1 MAGYNELK
9 GLRVKYLSADP
20 ANPEDGQVWYNS
32 TTGNLRVQGIGVGA
46 WSSSSPTSSQH
57 GDGSGCGEQTA
68 TVIWGGYS
76 PDNPQITN
84 STEEYNGSGWTTGG
98 NYPTTTIGS
107 GSAGVLTAALGI
119 SGRTGPGGNTN
130 VVNNYD
136 GSSWTATTNYPASNY
151 GTIGFGSQTA
161 AVGLGGNPRA
171 DAAPSGVVNS
181 TFDWNGSAWTASG
194 NYPSTIS
201 NAGGTGSETAGIT
214 AGGYNN
220 SGTSQTFSA
229 TYNGSTWTAGPNINR
244 PADNNMAQAGN
255 QTSSLI
261 YGGSVNAVK
270 TESWDGT
277 AWSNQPDLAGVGG
290 YGGQMGATNN
300 SSGSSKGLLAATREG
315 SNYPVA
321 TEEYNFSS
329 TTVTPAA
336 WSSGGAFPTASSQ
349 VAGAGP
355 RDAAL
360 GIGGYPEGSIPTG
373 KSYEYNGVA
382 WSTEATLN
390 PSTGTAGV
398 NAAAGTQTACINTQN
413 TGGGAPYSYTAAGEY
428 DGTSWTNA
436 NTRPADNYS
445 NAGAGTLTAGLFFG
459 GTSSPT
465 GTTNATVSYDGTNW
479 TVESPLNTGRSEL
492 AGSGVQTAALGSGGY
507 SNPPPTFYASTEEY
521 NGTSWTTVNSLN
533 TETRNGKSSGF
544 QTDAIIMGGRNPGPV
559 NTTNSFRY
567 DGTVWSTAPS
577 LATARNNFGNGATS
591 PVGAAWGSAGYYPG
605 SSPNRTNTTEHFN
618 VETVAVNPASNLSV
632 S

>member
-1 MAGYNELK
+1 MTTFKEIQGRNIRSYTTNPDNPLEGQMWYNQTELK
-9 GLRVKYLSADP
+9 LK
-20 ANPEDGQVWYNS
+20 
-32 TTGNLRVQGIGVGA
+32 GVAAGGA
-46 WSSSSPTSSQH
+46 WASGSPTSSQH
-57 GDGSGCGEQTA
+57 GDGNGCGEQTA

-201 NAGGTGSETAGIT
+201 NAGGTGSQTAGIT
-214 AGGYNN
+214 AGGYN
-220 SGTSQTFSA
+220 SAGTNQTFSA
-229 TYNGSTWTAGPNINR
+229 TYDGSTWTLGPNINR
-244 PADNNMAQAGN
+244 PADQNMAQAGN

-261 YGGSVNAVK
+261 YGGGTNAVK
-270 TESWDGT
+270 TESWDGS

-321 TEEYNFSS
+321 TEEYNF
-329 TTVTPAA
+329 TANTITAAA
-336 WSSGGAFPTASSQ
+336 WSSGGNLNNARYSF
-349 VAGAGP
+349 AG
-355 RDAAL
+355 
-360 GIGGYPEGSIPTG
+360 
-373 KSYEYNGVA
+373 
-382 WSTEATLN
+382 
-390 PSTGTAGV
+390 
-398 NAAAGTQTACINTQN
+398 AGTQTAALAF
-413 TGGGAPYSYTAAGEY
+413 GSE
-428 DGTSWTNA
+428 TSV
-436 NTRPADNYS
+436 PS
-445 NAGAGTLTAGLFFG
+445 
-459 GTSSPT
+459 
-465 GTTNATVSYDGTNW
+465 
-479 TVESPLNTGRSEL
+479 
-492 AGSGVQTAALGSGGY
+492 SGGND
-507 SNPPPTFYASTEEY
+507 SESY
-521 NGTSWTTVNSLN
+521 NGTSWTATPDIQTARDQLAGAGTQTAALAFAGYTGSLSTASEEWNGSSWSEGNNLSTARRALAGAGLQTAALAIAGYTPPSNSNATEEYGGTSWTAGGNLSTARRSLGASGTQTAGLAFAGYTSTQVTN
-533 TETRNGKSSGF
+533 TEEYGGTSWTAGGSLLTARASIFGMGTQTAALASG
-544 QTDAIIMGGRNPGPV
+544 G
-559 NTTNSFRY
+559 TTPSLTAATEAY
-567 DGTVWSTAPS
+567 DGTSWSTRPNM
-577 LATARNNFGNGATS
+577 ATARGNGASAINSSTTAGLIFGGDTGTS
-591 PVGAAWGSAGYYPG
+591 INNTEEFTVPVGTANITS
-605 SSPNRTNTTEHFN
+605 T
-618 VETVAVNPASNLSV
+618 
-632 S
+632 

>member
-9 GLRVKYLSADP
+9 GLRVKYLLADP

-32 TTGNLRVQGIGVGA
+32 TTGNLRVQGIGVAA
-46 WSSSSPTSSQH
+46 WSSATPMISAKKAAMPGGIQTAAFTA
-57 GDGSGCGEQTA
+57 GGNDGSTN
-68 TVIWGGYS
+68 V
-76 PDNPQITN
+76 N
-84 STEEYNGSGWTTGG
+84 STFEYNGSGFSSGGNINTTRRGGSGGGTLTAGIICGGFTTAVTNATEEYDGTSWTSGNNMNTSRSGQAGFGTQTANVISGGQPGVGTATEEYDGTNWTTV
-98 NYPTTTIGS
+98 NANPT
-107 GSAGVLTAALGI
+107 
-119 SGRTGPGGNTN
+119 
-130 VVNNYD
+130 D
-136 GSSWTATTNYPASNY
+136 GSE
-151 GTIGFGSQTA
+151 
-161 AVGLGGNPRA
+161 RA
-171 DAAPSGVVNS
+171 GDG
-181 TFDWNGSAWTASG
+181 
-194 NYPSTIS
+194 IL
-201 NAGGTGSETAGIT
+201 TAGIT
-214 AGGYNN
+214 FGGHTPAPTKISSSELYDGTNWTSAPSLNTARERLSGFGTQLNAYAFGGDSATTTVTFTENYN
-220 SGTSQTFSA
+220 GTSWTETSDMATARKENQSGQT
-229 TYNGSTWTAGPNINR
+229 GSPTAGI
-244 PADNNMAQAGN
+244 AMGGN
-255 QTSSLI
+255 TAP
-261 YGGSVNAVK
+261 GSVI
-270 TESWDGT
+270 S
-277 AWSNQPDLAGVGG
+277 
-290 YGGQMGATNN
+290 
-300 SSGSSKGLLAATREG
+300 
-315 SNYPVA
+315 A
-321 TEEYNFSS
+321 TEEYNFG
-329 TTVTPAA
+329 TTTITPAA

-413 TGGGAPYSYTAAGEY
+413 TAGGAPFSYTAAGEY

-436 NTRPADNYS
+436 NTRPANNYS

-507 SNPPPTFYASTEEY
+507 SNPPATFYASTEEY

-577 LATARNNFGNGATS
+577 LATARNDFGNGATS

-605 SSPNRTNTTEHFN
+605 STPNRTNTTEHFN
-618 VETVAVNPASNLSV
+618 VETVAVNPANNLSV

>member
-46 WSSSSPTSSQH
+46 WSSGSPLAQPRARNQGAGT
-57 GDGSGCGEQTA
+57 QTA
-68 TVIWGGYS
+68 GLTFGGKNGSVY
-76 PDNPQITN
+76 NN
-84 STEEYNGSGWTTGG
+84 TEEYNGSGWTTGG
-98 NYPTTTIGS
+98 TLPSTVFDHAGDGVQTS
-107 GSAGVLTAALGI
+107 AFSAGGI
-119 SGRTGPGGNTN
+119 QTDPGTDTN
-130 VVNNYD
+130 ASAEYD
-136 GSSWTATTNYPASNY
+136 GTSWTAGGNLTTARKKLMGLGSSNTAGLVFGGEGAPNLTLSEEY
-151 GTIGFGSQTA
+151 NGTAWTEGNNLNTGRAKGAGSGTQTAGLGFGGYVPGPSARLAATETYDGTSWSSVNNLNTGRSAAAGFGTQTSS
-161 AVGLGGNPRA
+161 L
-171 DAAPSGVVNS
+171 
-181 TFDWNGSAWTASG
+181 
-194 NYPSTIS
+194 
-201 NAGGTGSETAGIT
+201 T
-214 AGGYNN
+214 AGGYD
-220 SGTSQTFSA
+220 GTSRIT
-229 TYNGSTWTAGPNINR
+229 T
-244 PADNNMAQAGN
+244 
-255 QTSSLI
+255 
-261 YGGSVNAVK
+261 
-270 TESWDGT
+270 TETWDGT
-277 AWSNQPDLAGVGG
+277 NWSTSPATLATATDNFSGSGTTSAGWVAGG
-290 YGGQMGATNN
+290 YTPSVTG
-300 SSGSSKGLLAATREG
+300 
-315 SNYPVA
+315 A

-360 GIGGYPEGSIPTG
+360 GIGGYPEGSPPTG

-413 TGGGAPYSYTAAGEY
+413 TAGGAPFSYTAAGEY

-436 NTRPADNYS
+436 ATRPADSYS

-507 SNPPPTFYASTEEY
+507 SNPPATFYASTEEY

-559 NTTNSFRY
+559 NTGNSFRY

-577 LATARNNFGNGATS
+577 MATARNSFGNGATS

-618 VETVAVNPASNLSV
+618 VETVAVNPANNLSV

>member
-46 WSSSSPTSSQH
+46 WSSGSSLATARY
-57 GDGSGCGEQTA
+57 GAGGAGTQTA
-68 TVIWGGYS
+68 GLSIGGNIG
-76 PDNPQITN
+76 PGDVPT
-84 STEEYNGSGWTTGG
+84 TAVEEYNGSGWATGG
-98 NYPTTTIGS
+98 ALPTATRSMAAAGTQTAAF
-107 GSAGVLTAALGI
+107 SAGGYETA
-119 SGRTGPGGNTN
+119 NTAEAYT
-130 VVNNYD
+130 YD
-136 GSSWTATTNYPASNY
+136 GSSWTAIPALNAARRSVNNMGSGTTTAALVAGGYVEPAYSANSEEY
-151 GTIGFGSQTA
+151 NGASWSEGNNLNTARSTGGSAGTQTA
-161 AVGLGGNPRA
+161 
-171 DAAPSGVVNS
+171 
-181 TFDWNGSAWTASG
+181 
-194 NYPSTIS
+194 TIL
-201 NAGGTGSETAGIT
+201 AGGTTGSDSAKAEQYDGTSWTEGPNINTARQGVGAAGTQTSAIIVAGRSPDKDATEEWDGTSWTTLSATLAT
-214 AGGYNN
+214 ARYDVAPAN
-220 SGTSQTFSA
+220 SGTS
-229 TYNGSTWTAGPNINR
+229 STWMVAGGFGP
-244 PADNNMAQAGN
+244 
-255 QTSSLI
+255 SSIRNL
-261 YGGSVNAVK
+261 
-270 TESWDGT
+270 
-277 AWSNQPDLAGVGG
+277 
-290 YGGQMGATNN
+290 
-300 SSGSSKGLLAATREG
+300 
-315 SNYPVA
+315 
-321 TEEYNFSS
+321 TEEYNFG
-329 TTVTPAA
+329 TTTITPAA

-492 AGSGVQTAALGSGGY
+492 AGSGIQTAALGTGGY
-507 SNPPPTFYASTEEY
+507 SNPPATFYAITEEY
-521 NGTSWTTVNSLN
+521 DGSTWTAAGSMVI
-533 TETRNGKSSGF
+533 ETRNGKSSGF

-577 LATARNNFGNGATS
+577 LATARNSFGNGATS

-605 SSPNRTNTTEHFN
+605 STPNRTNTTEHFN
-618 VETVAVNPASNLSV
+618 VETVAVNPANNLSV